1 MVNGDGGTAVSAA
14 RRLARSE
21 PALIACRG
29 LGKTYDVR
37 IGNPVVALQNLN
49 VEIPAGEFLA
59 VVGPSGCGKSTLLRL
74 LAGLDRQSCGSDG
87 ARGERY

>member
-21 PALIACRG
+21 PAFIACRG

-49 VEIPAGEFLA
+49 VEISAGEFLA
-59 VVGPSGCGKSTLLRL
+59 VVGPSGCGKSTYSGCS
-74 LAGLDRQSCGSDG
+74 LALIDNRV
-87 ARGERY
+87 E